1 MSDSYTVLGYKCLF
15 QVSWLHRTV
24 PGCILIYCYVLPRS
38 KHMLTLICDRRQLQ
52 SSLPQSPELFK
63 SVTWHLRSVMYN
75 DYFMICM
82 QKSVLH
88 FVCLFLFI
96 CSAVTITVN
105 LNTIYCCD
113 FLIMQYLINNI
124 TAFDWLFCL
133 LIPIF
138 KCSKL
143 ILHLKI
149 NLSH

>member
-88 FVCLFLFI
+88 FVCLFVFVHLQCCYNYSEFKHYLLLWFPHYAIFNKQYYSFWLTVLFI
-96 CSAVTITVN
+96 
-105 LNTIYCCD
+105 YP
-113 FLIMQYLINNI
+113 NI
-124 TAFDWLFCL
+124 QM
-133 LIPIF
+133 F
-138 KCSKL
+138 KVDSTP
-143 ILHLKI
+143 
-149 NLSH
+149 